1 MRKMLLLCLG
11 PWISFSA
18 LSESTI
24 NEMLTAG
31 EASIEVQQ
39 FRFSYFRV
47 PLGEVSLFY
56 GDLADRRSG
65 VVPDSQVTQI
75 DEGAGAPSTLLP
87 VEPAGIA
94 RHTSSL
100 ARQTEL
106 KPLSL
111 VGLAGRTNGVV
122 RWLKQYEGRY
132 QSLRVDEGL
141 RYRVS
146 AFDRGHEEIRDIL
159 FSSTDGVLGMPRV
172 LAFKDRTLDNA
183 LEPDVSID
191 DTSLDP
197 VALMRRMLLDV
208 GRHGACPLVP
218 IQYRVFDGKRRYP
231 AIMGAPKRIQ
241 DSQLVETQHEL
252 DADALREPSAGSAVA
267 REATRRVEEPEE
279 GLSATVDGWRSD
291 FALASTEPPKS
302 KRAGGAVPESG
313 APHEQLANAPE
324 SGQAS
329 SLAQRGA
336 APGTQSIQARTPEM
350 TNADVPRLFSCQLTL
365 KAIDKKPQ
373 SLGANQD
380 RPQEEAGPEQEK
392 LTLAPQAD
400 QVLATAGDA
409 SPKSATDE
417 TVTKAGLLWPF
428 NQKAL
433 TIGFDVRVGEQGPR
447 FETFLVEAP
456 MGSIKGIVV
465 SQ

>member
-1 MRKMLLLCLG
+1 
-11 PWISFSA
+11 
-18 LSESTI
+18 
-24 NEMLTAG
+24 
-31 EASIEVQQ
+31 
-39 FRFSYFRV
+39 
-47 PLGEVSLFY
+47 
-56 GDLADRRSG
+56 
-65 VVPDSQVTQI
+65 
-75 DEGAGAPSTLLP
+75 
-87 VEPAGIA
+87 
-94 RHTSSL
+94 
-100 ARQTEL
+100 L

-122 RWLKQYEGRY
+122 RWLKKYEGRY

-172 LAFKDRTLDNA
+172 LAFKDRTVDNA

-218 IQYRVFDGKRRYP
+218 IQYRVFDGKRRYQ
-231 AIMGAPKRIQ
+231 AIMGAPKGIQ
-241 DSQLVETQHEL
+241 GSQRAESQQEL
-252 DADALREPSAGSAVA
+252 DADALRESSAGGAVA
-267 REATRRVEEPEE
+267 REATRRVEEPKE
-279 GLSATVDGWRSD
+279 GLSATGGESLPASAPASAELLRSE
-291 FALASTEPPKS
+291 LAEH
-302 KRAGGAVPESG
+302 AVPESG

-324 SGQAS
+324 RGQVPIA
-329 SLAQRGA
+329 AQHGA
-336 APGTQSIQARTPEM
+336 VPGTHSRQARTPEM

-365 KAIDKKPQ
+365 KAIDKKRQ
-373 SLGANQD
+373 SSGVNQD
-380 RPQEEAGPEQEK
+380 RPQEEAGPAQEK
-392 LTLAPQAD
+392 PVSAPQANE
-400 QVLATAGDA
+400 VSATAGDA
-409 SPKSATDE
+409 SPKSAMDEMDE

-433 TIGFDVRVGEQGPR
+433 TIGFDVSVDEEGPR

-456 MGSIKGIVV
+456 MGSIKGVVV